1 MSKVIAFILGMVF
14 GLLVVLG
21 AVAACIFV
29 VTPDM
34 VTNNQ
39 AGNYMGDF
47 SKESLFGMYNK
58 ITQMYKDSVGNFYR
72 YKTDADGNFLL
83 DENGRKQIEQCTE
96 SEGQLLTLGMFCA
109 TTGIDLDKIV
119 NMQLP
124 ASVYDVPMLE
134 YFNGSDGINKALK
147 QIKVSTIPDI
157 VNLFAKTD
165 ENGNKIV
172 SNEAIAKLGDYSIYD
187 LMDSEKG
194 VTTVFG
200 DVLLTDLL
208 PKVFPSEQ
216 SDDNQLMYALGLTSI
231 GGLYGSLKQGNIF
244 AQLKEGG
251 ALEEVG
257 NLPLTTFF
265 ADNST
270 LADIFGDT
278 KISALID
285 DNGKITADE
294 IMTNLKVGNLLGYT
308 YEEETSKWYKT
319 DDEGNKQYADGAIA
333 AIADLTLNDAI
344 KSDKFLEIKLG
355 DILGYTRFEV
365 DNVDDYNAVGTLENV
380 RISTDGKY
388 ALADGDVWYEASLVC
403 SDEHEHTA
411 DCFAYDWYAKCTD
424 ETEEHTHADE
434 RQEGDTYY
442 KLQTGLFANLADLTV
457 GDLVKGGTD
466 KLMNAVKQTKLG
478 ELGITLPDMLKNFA
492 DLTIDELM
500 KDDVFDNMYIGE
512 LLGYELN
519 IVEDTTLYDQKL
531 TDTVMAYMDGEQNY
545 HYIKAHDED
554 WAEATLTCADETAE
568 HIHTADCF
576 AYVWYKACAEE
587 SDEHTHDDE
596 LNIDGKYYVK
606 VDGLYGML
614 ADFTIGQLTKGDNIT
629 DKLMDI
635 KLNAI
640 IDQKTLDGN
649 PLLKNFAD
657 KTIRQLTDKE
667 TINGLYLGQVFEGFE
682 RDDVSGAALD
692 NYTEVVYSTDTTQIA
707 LVKRN
712 TNGDYIRKNGAKDDV
727 WYKAKFE
734 CTDLGNEEHT
744 CDQKCYPFVWYKVVD
759 GERPEQTE
767 GMQVKLASY
776 TIADLNDMEGAVKQ
790 MTLQDVLG
798 NDGVPK
804 QFASIADTKIGN
816 LEKAINT
823 LMLGNVM
830 GYNADEK
837 EFDETLYSP
846 LDFDNV
852 PSEILFKNNND
863 RSIVKKIGEKYFVA
877 KCICNHSS
885 NHTEK
890 CYFVAW
896 QNGESDVDG
905 IMAKLAE
912 KQISELGNMQES
924 INEMT
929 LSDVMGNNVPSVL
942 KNLADTQIGEL
953 GEAIDNMYVG
963 EMLDGYY
970 LNGAAKPDDT
980 ANVIEIVNGTG
991 ENARTLLYV
1000 FDNGNNVSVSKD
1012 KETWSEGVRYCD
1024 TADETHVHD
1033 YKCFGFKWYTDE
1045 PCENVAT
1052 GAMARIANVPLNQLS
1067 NANDVIDELTLAD
1080 VMGKDK
1086 VPEMLKKLSGTKIG
1100 DLGNEINNLYV
1111 GDVLGASAEEVDVK
1125 GYTGEVD
1132 NAVKYN
1138 TIDSTTTYA
1147 KLLDGKWYL
1156 AEQTCSDTE
1165 HTHTADCFRIV
1176 WTKDDGTKLDGIS
1189 ANIADMKINELSNN
1203 DQLNSRIQNMK
1214 LGDVMT
1220 IREDDTL
1227 MQALKDCKISDIGTE
1242 VKNLKLEDVIDI
1254 DENSP
1259 KILQALKEK
1268 GTTVSGLGNTIN
1280 DLQLQDVIDTS
1291 ANPILDS
1298 LKESNINN
1306 LATDLNSVP
1315 MGVAMG
1321 YTHVN
1326 TDEEGAETC
1335 TTEGHSSTAHWHE
1348 KDSESNI
1355 TEVKGIYAKVA
1366 DKTINDMS
1374 NGGMKDIMNEL
1385 TLGEVVD
1392 TTNENTNPILKELS
1406 TTKVNELG
1414 TALNNMSMG
1423 VAMGYTHVNT
1433 GEEGAETC
1441 SIEGHAT
1448 TAHWHDADGNEV
1460 KGIYAKIANKNLSNM
1475 SSGGMNGIM
1484 EGLTMGDLVD
1494 SGIMNLQNDDEYT
1507 LAILSGCSDHSFTDT
1522 VMGVSKTFECTVE
1535 DYLQYRTYQSTTG
1548 GITAK
1553 DYFAKCHK
1561 DVSDAERTKCE
1572 NNWKDFKVTDFVNAV
1587 LEALR

>member
-72 YKTDADGNFLL
+72 YKTDADGNFVL

-109 TTGIDLDKIV
+109 TTGIDLNKIV
-119 NMQLP
+119 NTQLP

-134 YFNGSDGINKALK
+134 YFNGNDGINKALK

-172 SNEAIAKLGDYSIYD
+172 SEQAIAKLGDYSVYD

-208 PKVFPSEQ
+208 PNVFPTEQ
-216 SDDNQLMYALGLTSI
+216 GDDNQLMYALGLTSI

-251 ALEEVG
+251 AMEEVG
-257 NLPLTTFF
+257 NLPLSIFFEKDSSLANTF
-265 ADNST
+265 DKV
-270 LADIFGDT
+270 
-278 KISALID
+278 KIGSLVD
-285 DNGKITADE
+285 ENGKITADE

-308 YEEETSKWYKT
+308 YEEETGKWYKT
-319 DDEGNKQYADGAIA
+319 DSEGNKQYADGAIA

-355 DILGYTRFEV
+355 DILGYTRFEL
-365 DNVDDYNAVGTLENV
+365 DNIDDYTADGMPEKV
-380 RISTDGKY
+380 RTSADGKY
-388 ALADGDVWYEASLVC
+388 ALADGDKWYEGRLVC
-403 SDEHEHTA
+403 ADKTHATPDSHTA
-411 DCFAYDWYAKCTD
+411 DCFGYAWYAKCVD
-424 ETEEHTHADE
+424 ETEEHEHADE
-434 RQEGDTYY
+434 RLQDGTYY
-442 KLQTGLFANLADLTV
+442 KLQTGLIANVAQLAVRDMIN
-457 GDLVKGGTD
+457 GGTE
-466 KLMNAVKQTKLG
+466 KLTNVLKKTKLG
-478 ELGITLPDMLKNFA
+478 EIGFKLPTLLQNFSDMTVQQLLQEGA
-492 DLTIDELM
+492 
-500 KDDVFDNMYIGE
+500 FDNTHLGE
-512 LLGYELN
+512 LLGYKHLVLENTQLDVYTST
-519 IVEDTTLYDQKL
+519 IADGKVKYYVDSQGVE
-531 TDTVMAYMDGEQNY
+531 
-545 HYIKAHDED
+545 HYIKLNADD
-554 WAEATLTCADETAE
+554 KWAEANLACINEEHETAD
-568 HIHTADCF
+568 HTADCF
-576 AYVWYKACAEE
+576 AFTWYKLCEE
-587 SDEHTHDDE
+587 QHEHTDE
-596 LNIDGKYYVK
+596 TQIDGKYYTLI
-606 VDGLYGML
+606 DGLFAVL
-614 ADFTIGQLTKGDNIT
+614 SDFTLGQLTNDHNIT

-682 RDDVSGAALD
+682 RDEVSGDDLAA
-692 NYTEVVYSTDTTQIA
+692 YTLEVYSTDDNPDNA
-707 LVKRN
+707 LVKQN
-712 TNGDYIRKNGAKDDV
+712 ADYIRKNGAKDNV

-734 CTDLGNEEHT
+734 CTDPDNKEHT
-744 CDQKCYPFVWYKVVD
+744 HDQKCYPFVWYKVVD
-759 GERPEQTE
+759 DVPTEQTE

-790 MTLQDVLG
+790 MTLRDVLG
-798 NDGVPK
+798 KDGVPK

-837 EFDETLYSP
+837 EVDETYSP
-846 LDFDNV
+846 LEFDNV
-852 PSEILFKNNND
+852 ASEILFENNNN
-863 RSIVKKIGEKYFVA
+863 RSIVKKIGDKYFVA
-877 KCICNHSS
+877 KRICNHTSD
-885 NHTEK
+885 HTEK

-896 QNGESDVDG
+896 KNGEAPVDG

-929 LSDVMGNNVPSVL
+929 LADVMGDSVPSVL

-970 LNGAAKPDDT
+970 CKGAAKPDDT

-1000 FDNGNNVSVSKD
+1000 FVDGSNVSVSKD
-1012 KETWSEGVRYCD
+1012 RQTWSQGVRYCD
-1024 TADETHVHD
+1024 VTDEAHVHD

-1045 PCENVAT
+1045 LCENVAT

-1067 NANDVIDELTLAD
+1067 NTNDVIDQLTLAD

-1086 VPEMLKKLSGTKIG
+1086 VPQMLKKLSDTKIG

-1111 GDVLGASAEEVDVK
+1111 GDVLGASAEEVDVTD
-1125 GYTGEVD
+1125 YDYPDVVAD
-1132 NAVKYN
+1132 AVKSN

-1147 KLLDGKWYL
+1147 KLLDGKWYV
-1156 AEQTCSDTE
+1156 AEQTCLDTS

-1176 WTKDDGTKLDGIS
+1176 WMKDDGTKLDGIS
-1189 ANIADMKINELSNN
+1189 ANIADMKINDLSDN
-1203 DQLNSRIQNMK
+1203 DKLNSRIQNMK

-1220 IREDDTL
+1220 IDPADKVL
-1227 MQALKDCKISDIGTE
+1227 YALRDCKISDVGNRVQELNI
-1242 VKNLKLEDVIDI
+1242 EDVVDCTQKPLSALVGTPI
-1254 DENSP
+1254 N
-1259 KILQALKEK
+1259 KIGERF
-1268 GTTVSGLGNTIN
+1268 NT
-1280 DLQLQDVIDTS
+1280 LQLQDVVDVG
-1291 ANPILDS
+1291 DS
-1298 LKESNINN
+1298 KVMQAFATTQINQ
-1306 LATDLNSVP
+1306 LAQK
-1315 MGVAMG
+1315 A
-1321 YTHVN
+1321 
-1326 TDEEGAETC
+1326 
-1335 TTEGHSSTAHWHE
+1335 
-1348 KDSESNI
+1348 
-1355 TEVKGIYAKVA
+1355 
-1366 DKTINDMS
+1366 
-1374 NGGMKDIMNEL
+1374 NEL

-1392 TTNENTNPILKELS
+1392 TTDENTSPILKELS
-1406 TTKVNELG
+1406 TTKVNDLG
-1414 TALNNMSMG
+1414 TALNDMSMG

-1433 GEEGAETC
+1433 GEEGSVTC
-1441 SIEGHAT
+1441 TTGGHAA
-1448 TAHWHDADGNEV
+1448 TAHWHDSDGNEV
-1460 KGIYAKIANKNLSNM
+1460 KGIYAKIADKKLSEM

-1494 SGIMNLQNDDEYT
+1494 SGVIELTPNDEYT
-1507 LAILSGCSDHSFTDT
+1507 LAILSGECNHTINHPAYGTLGCNVTDYMKYKAIDSTATATTYFNLIHSATEEAD
-1522 VMGVSKTFECTVE
+1522 KTEC
-1535 DYLQYRTYQSTTG
+1535 LNGWQK
-1548 GITAK
+1548 ITL
-1553 DYFAKCHK
+1553 
-1561 DVSDAERTKCE
+1561 
-1572 NNWKDFKVTDFVNAV
+1572 KDFMAQI
-1587 LEALR
+1587 LSALG

>member
-72 YKTDADGNFLL
+72 YKTDADGNFVL

-172 SNEAIAKLGDYSIYD
+172 SEQAIAKLGDYSIYD

-208 PKVFPSEQ
+208 PNVFPSEQ

-308 YEEETSKWYKT
+308 YEEETGKWYKT

-365 DNVDDYNAVGTLENV
+365 DNIDDYTAVGMPENV
-380 RISTDGKY
+380 RSTDGKY
-388 ALADGDVWYEASLVC
+388 ALADGDKWYEGRLVC
-403 SDEHEHTA
+403 ADKTHATPDSHTA
-411 DCFAYDWYAKCTD
+411 DCFGYAWYAKCVD

-442 KLQTGLFANLADLTV
+442 KLQTGLFANLANLTI

-519 IVEDTTLYDQKL
+519 IVENTALYDQKL
-531 TDTVMAYMDGEQNY
+531 TDTVMAHMDGEQNY
-545 HYIKAHDED
+545 HYIKAYDDD

-568 HIHTADCF
+568 HTHTADCF
-576 AYVWYKACAEE
+576 AYVWYKACADE
-587 SDEHTHDDE
+587 SADHTHNDE

-667 TINGLYLGQVFEGFE
+667 TINGLYLGQVFDGFE
-682 RDDVSGAALD
+682 RDEVSGADLD
-692 NYTEVVYSTDTTQIA
+692 NYEVFYPTDTTQIT
-707 LVKRN
+707 LVMK
-712 TNGDYIRKNGAKDDV
+712 NGNEYIRKNGAKDNV

-734 CTDLGNEEHT
+734 CTDPDNKEHT
-744 CDQKCYPFVWYKVVD
+744 HDQKCYPFVWYKVVD
-759 GERPEQTE
+759 KVRTEQTE

-776 TIADLNDMEGAVKQ
+776 TIADLNDMECAVKQ
-790 MTLQDVLG
+790 MTLRDVLG
-798 NDGVPK
+798 KDGVPK

-830 GYNADEK
+830 GYNADEI
-837 EFDETLYSP
+837 EVDETFNTKYSP
-846 LDFDNV
+846 LEFGNV
-852 PSEILFKNNND
+852 ESEILFENKNDN
-863 RSIVKKIGEKYFVA
+863 SIVKKIGDKYFVA
-877 KCICNHSS
+877 KRICNHTS

-896 QNGESDVDG
+896 KNGEAPVDG

-912 KQISELGNMQES
+912 KQIGDLGNMQES

-929 LSDVMGNNVPSVL
+929 LADVMGDSVPSVL

-970 LNGAAKPDDT
+970 CKGAAKPDDT

-1000 FDNGNNVSVSKD
+1000 FVDGSNVSVSKD
-1012 KETWSEGVRYCD
+1012 RQTWSEGVRYCD
-1024 TADETHVHD
+1024 VTDEAHVHD

-1045 PCENVAT
+1045 ICNTLAT

-1086 VPEMLKKLSGTKIG
+1086 VPQMLKKLSDTKIG

-1111 GDVLGASAEEVDVK
+1111 GDVLGASAEEVDVT
-1125 GYTGEVD
+1125 GYDYPDVVAD
-1132 NAVKYN
+1132 AVKSN

-1156 AEQTCSDTE
+1156 AEQTCLDTS

-1176 WTKDDGTKLDGIS
+1176 WTKDDGTKLEGIS
-1189 ANIADMKINELSNN
+1189 ANIADMKINDLSDN
-1203 DQLNSRIQNMK
+1203 DKLNSRIQNMK

-1220 IREDDTL
+1220 IDPSDKMLT
-1227 MQALKDCKISDIGTE
+1227 ALKDCKIGDVGNRVQELNIDNVVDCTQKPLSALVGTPINQIGD
-1242 VKNLKLEDVIDI
+1242 KF
-1254 DENSP
+1254 
-1259 KILQALKEK
+1259 
-1268 GTTVSGLGNTIN
+1268 GT
-1280 DLQLQDVIDTS
+1280 LQLQDVVDVG
-1291 ANPILDS
+1291 DS
-1298 LKESNINN
+1298 KVMQAFATTQINQ
-1306 LATDLNSVP
+1306 LAQK
-1315 MGVAMG
+1315 A
-1321 YTHVN
+1321 
-1326 TDEEGAETC
+1326 
-1335 TTEGHSSTAHWHE
+1335 
-1348 KDSESNI
+1348 
-1355 TEVKGIYAKVA
+1355 
-1366 DKTINDMS
+1366 
-1374 NGGMKDIMNEL
+1374 NEL

-1392 TTNENTNPILKELS
+1392 TTANGTSPILKELS

-1414 TALNNMSMG
+1414 TALNDMSMG

-1441 SIEGHAT
+1441 STDVGQ
-1448 TAHWHDADGNEV
+1448 HWHDSDGNEV
-1460 KGIYAKIANKNLSNM
+1460 KGIYAKIADKKLSEM
-1475 SSGGMNGIM
+1475 SRGGMNGIM

-1494 SGIMNLQNDDEYT
+1494 SGLMTLENDDKYT
-1507 LAILSGCSDHSFTDT
+1507 LAILSEADDTTHSFTEKGIQYKCNLQGYIAYKALNPTTNSNDFFGKAHQET
-1522 VMGVSKTFECTVE
+1522 
-1535 DYLQYRTYQSTTG
+1535 DYTACLAKWRT
-1548 GITAK
+1548 IA
-1553 DYFAKCHK
+1553 
-1561 DVSDAERTKCE
+1561 
-1572 NNWKDFKVTDFVNAV
+1572 VTDFMKTLLAT
-1587 LEALR
+1587 LR

>member
-72 YKTDADGNFLL
+72 YKTDADGNFVL

-119 NMQLP
+119 NTQLP
-124 ASVYDVPMLE
+124 SSVYDVPMLE
-134 YFNGSDGINKALK
+134 YFNGNDGINKALK

-172 SNEAIAKLGDYSIYD
+172 SEQAIAKLGDYSVYD

-208 PKVFPSEQ
+208 PNVFPTEQ
-216 SDDNQLMYALGLTSI
+216 GDDNQLMYALGLTSI

-308 YEEETSKWYKT
+308 YEEETGKWYKT

-365 DNVDDYNAVGTLENV
+365 DNIDDYTADGMPENV
-380 RISTDGKY
+380 RTSADGKY
-388 ALADGDVWYEASLVC
+388 ALADGDKWYEGRLVC
-403 SDEHEHTA
+403 ADKTHATPDSHTA
-411 DCFAYDWYAKCTD
+411 DCFGYAWYAKCTD

-434 RQEGDTYY
+434 RLEGDTYY

-519 IVEDTTLYDQKL
+519 IFDNSTISEYTTVVVDDKVLER
-531 TDTVMAYMDGEQNY
+531 TAADGTKY
-545 HYIKAHDED
+545 YAKAHDDD
-554 WAEATLTCADETAE
+554 WAEATLTCADETTD
-568 HIHTADCF
+568 HTTHTADCF
-576 AYVWYKACAEE
+576 AYVWYKACADE
-587 SDEHTHDDE
+587 SADHTHNDE

-682 RDDVSGAALD
+682 RDEVSGADLD
-692 NYTEVVYSTDTTQIA
+692 NYTDIVYPTDTTQIT
-707 LVKRN
+707 LVMK
-712 TNGDYIRKNGAKDDV
+712 NGNEYIRKNGAKDNV

-734 CTDLGNEEHT
+734 CTDPDNKEHT
-744 CDQKCYPFVWYKVVD
+744 HDQKCYPFVWYKVVD
-759 GERPEQTE
+759 EVRTEQTE

-790 MTLQDVLG
+790 MTLCDVLG
-798 NDGVPK
+798 KDGVPK

-816 LEKAINT
+816 LENAINT

-837 EFDETLYSP
+837 EVDETYSP
-846 LDFDNV
+846 LEFDNV
-852 PSEILFKNNND
+852 ASEILFENKNDN
-863 RSIVKKIGEKYFVA
+863 SIVKKIGDKYFVA
-877 KCICNHSS
+877 KRICNHSS

-896 QNGESDVDG
+896 QNGEAPVDG

-929 LSDVMGNNVPSVL
+929 LADVMGDNVPSVL

-970 LNGAAKPDDT
+970 CKGAAKPDDT

-1000 FDNGNNVSVSKD
+1000 FVDGNNVSVSKD
-1012 KETWSEGVRYCD
+1012 RQTWSEGVRYCD
-1024 TADETHVHD
+1024 VTDEAHVHD

-1045 PCENVAT
+1045 LCENVAT

-1067 NANDVIDELTLAD
+1067 NTNDVIDQLTLAD

-1086 VPEMLKKLSGTKIG
+1086 VPQMLKKLSDTKIG

-1111 GDVLGASAEEVDVK
+1111 GDVLGASAEEVDVTD
-1125 GYTGEVD
+1125 YDYPDVVAD
-1132 NAVKYN
+1132 AVKSN

-1156 AEQTCSDTE
+1156 AEQTCSDTSTE
-1165 HTHTADCFRIV
+1165 HKHTADCFRII

-1189 ANIADMKINELSNN
+1189 ANIADMKINDLSDN
-1203 DQLNSRIQNMK
+1203 DKLNSRIQNMK

-1220 IREDDTL
+1220 IDPADKVL
-1227 MQALKDCKISDIGTE
+1227 YALRDCKISDVGNRVQELNIDDVVDCTQKPLSALVGTPINQIGG
-1242 VKNLKLEDVIDI
+1242 KF
-1254 DENSP
+1254 
-1259 KILQALKEK
+1259 
-1268 GTTVSGLGNTIN
+1268 GT
-1280 DLQLQDVIDTS
+1280 LQLQDVVDVGDSKVMQAFATT
-1291 ANPILDS
+1291 PI
-1298 LKESNINN
+1298 NQ
-1306 LATDLNSVP
+1306 LAQK
-1315 MGVAMG
+1315 A
-1321 YTHVN
+1321 
-1326 TDEEGAETC
+1326 
-1335 TTEGHSSTAHWHE
+1335 
-1348 KDSESNI
+1348 
-1355 TEVKGIYAKVA
+1355 
-1366 DKTINDMS
+1366 
-1374 NGGMKDIMNEL
+1374 NEL

-1392 TTNENTNPILKELS
+1392 TTAKGTNPILKELS
-1406 TTKVNELG
+1406 GVKVNELG
-1414 TALNNMSMG
+1414 TALNDMSMG

-1433 GEEGAETC
+1433 GEEGSVTC
-1441 SIEGHAT
+1441 TTGGHSA
-1448 TAHWHDADGNEV
+1448 TAHWHETDNEGNVGEV
-1460 KGIYAKIANKNLSNM
+1460 KGIYAKIADKKLSEM

-1494 SGIMNLQNDDEYT
+1494 SGIMTLQNDDEYT
-1507 LAILSGCSDHSFTDT
+1507 LAILSESDDTTHSFTET
-1522 VMGVSKTFECTVE
+1522 GIEYKCN
-1535 DYLQYRTYQSTTG
+1535 LQGYIAYKALHTT
-1548 GITAK
+1548 TAK
-1553 DYFAKCHK
+1553 EFFEKAHQGTDTSACLAKW
-1561 DVSDAERTKCE
+1561 RTIA
-1572 NNWKDFKVTDFVNAV
+1572 VTDFMETLLAT
-1587 LEALR
+1587 LR